1 MEEDEQGLRDGVR
14 RRLRRGGGQWDG
26 RRVRARW
33 RAGEAGER
41 YSELSRVLFKYGL
54 AFLALSVLAG
64 LWYLHALTQASPYKF
79 ANVVGSWIGQTP
91 ESDYSRLFGVKLAL
105 MAGQLISASAA
116 VLRGVERSRA
126 WAVAAGPLALA
137 GVAAGEMLNIYS
149 QLPYFVARPD
159 LFNMLPSWMVSAL
172 SVDAANPLAN
182 LPGVYIVTG
191 AALTPLLAA
200 VAALIYVATKGEP
213 EPAEVEAARPE
224 GVKEGQADAG
234 GPGGEPDLAV

>member
-1 MEEDEQGLRDGVR
+1 VEEDEQGLRDGVR

-26 RRVRARW
+26 HRVRARW

-159 LFNMLPSWMVSAL
+159 LLEALPEPVAAVLSAEA
-172 SVDAANPLAN
+172 VNPLAN
-182 LPGVYIVTG
+182 LPELYAITG
-191 AALTPLLAA
+191 AMLTPLLAA
-200 VAALIYVATKGEP
+200 TAVLFYFMIRGE
-213 EPAEVEAARPE
+213 
-224 GVKEGQADAG
+224 
-234 GPGGEPDLAV
+234 